1 MQGGQVIYFDVV
13 HVLPNGDRGRTVSTH
28 MEREEAR
35 EACDA
40 LRVDY
45 QDSFTVIR
53 KEVK

>member
-1 MQGGQVIYFDVV
+1 VIYFDVV

-28 MEREEAR
+28 MNR
-35 EACDA
+35 EAAEVTCLA
-40 LRVDY
+40 YSTDY

>member
-1 MQGGQVIYFDVV
+1 MIYFDVV

-28 MEREEAR
+28 TEREAAWD
-35 EACDA
+35 ACRI